1 MMPATME
8 KNMTSKTTV
17 FSVLVSAALFGL
29 SCASSPPPPA
39 PESPAAS
46 PAPAAAASPA
56 APPVAAPAPPPAP
69 AAPAAPPAPPPKL
82 ANLPGMTV
90 TWNDL
95 DATQRKEYMKKA
107 IMPRMG
113 DEFAA
118 FDAKFNEF
126 TCKTCHGS
134 GAKAGTFKMPNQ
146 DLPKLPFTNPDAMKK
161 VAMEKPAMVMFM
173 NDMVKNHMADLL
185 GKKPFDPK
193 TKTGQFGCTACHM
206 AL

>member
-17 FSVLVSAALFGL
+17 YSVLVSAALFGL

-46 PAPAAAASPA
+46 PAPAPAPAAAAAASPA
-56 APPVAAPAPPPAP
+56 AAPAP
-69 AAPAAPPAPPPKL
+69 AAPAAPPVKL

-95 DATQRKEYMKKA
+95 DATQRKDYMKKA

-134 GAKAGTFKMPNQ
+134 GAKAGTFKMPSP

-161 VAMEKPAMVMFM
+161 IALEKPAMVMFM
-173 NDMVKNHMADLL
+173 SDMVKNHMADLL